1 MAWER
6 PEARLIGCFSA
17 SLPARASEDRR
28 REIRAMVE
36 GWRESVRTNA
46 EPVSSFA
53 ELCRRHSEDAATRY
67 FGGES
72 GWLTRPQWAGRW
84 GGAAG
89 DAIGGL
95 PAVGEVT
102 SIVESGC
109 LLLFFQL
116 RGVRERSVRPLG
128 EVAGILRAERIR
140 RWEDAVSRAVAADLA
155 SSIQVRT
162 NQLALEG
169 VEAPVPENPAAA
181 PPPQMIEY

>member
-1 MAWER
+1 M
-6 PEARLIGCFSA
+6 
-17 SLPARASEDRR
+17 
-28 REIRAMVE
+28 
-36 GWRESVRTNA
+36 
-46 EPVSSFA
+46 
-53 ELCRRHSEDAATRY
+53 
-67 FGGES
+67 
-72 GWLTRPQWAGRW
+72 
-84 GGAAG
+84 
-89 DAIGGL
+89 
-95 PAVGEVT
+95 T
-102 SIVESGC
+102 SIVESGG